1 LHQGSIVEQD
11 NSKISRYLRAKPSS
25 IQRQGHPYMVQIKRI
40 QKMLRKGEKV
50 LVVALQPRMLPGGAY
65 LVPNIIYATN
75 ERIIVSEPHLTEL
88 GGVKVSIPYRSIAK
102 IKLEEGIYSTLAVK
116 FELSAPGNTTGMGM
130 IHGIVGG
137 KIRNERILDA
147 IPRAKAKELM
157 KAILFSIRRN
167 NIKFR
172 AQYLTKIRVGHV
184 M

>member
-11 NSKISRYLRAKPSS
+11 IPKISRYLRANANT
-25 IQRQGHPYMVQIKRI
+25 IQRQGHSHLDRIKSI

-50 LVVALQPRMLPGGAY
+50 LAVALQPRMLPGGSY

-75 ERIIVSEPHLTEL
+75 ERIIVSEPYLTEL
-88 GGVKVSIPYRSIAK
+88 GGVKVSIPYCSIAN
-102 IKLEEGIYSTLAVK
+102 IKLEQGIYSTLAVK
-116 FELSAPGNTTGMGM
+116 FELSASSNAAGMGM

-147 IPRAKAKELM
+147 IPRAKAEDLM
-157 KAILFSIRRN
+157 KAILISFRRN
-167 NIKFR
+167 KIKFR
-172 AQYLTKIRVGHV
+172 AQHLTKIRVGHL

>member
-11 NSKISRYLRAKPSS
+11 ISEISRYLRANSNS
-25 IQRQGHPYMVQIKRI
+25 IQRQGHPFMDRIKRI

-50 LVVALQPRMLPGGAY
+50 LVVALQPRMLPGGSY

-88 GGVKVSIPYRSIAK
+88 GGVKVSIPYCSIAN

-116 FELSAPGNTTGMGM
+116 FELSASGDAAGMGM

-147 IPRAKAKELM
+147 IPRAKAEELM

-167 NIKFR
+167 KIKFR
-172 AQYLTKIRVGHV
+172 PQHLTKIRVGHV